1 MFTTPVGTIG
11 EWEWAGEWAGAGIH
25 GGDPDG
31 DGDGIAGMDPDGD
44 GDGVGIT
51 GMAQAGVGDTLTM
64 ATAEHTVMDILTT
77 IREEEVVLTITEIDQ
92 ALTVAETILLQA
104 DMAQQVET

>member
-11 EWEWAGEWAGAGIH
+11 EWEWAGEWAGAGIL

-31 DGDGIAGMDPDGD
+31 DGVGIVGMDPD

-51 GMAQAGVGDTLTM
+51 GMAQVGVGDTLTM